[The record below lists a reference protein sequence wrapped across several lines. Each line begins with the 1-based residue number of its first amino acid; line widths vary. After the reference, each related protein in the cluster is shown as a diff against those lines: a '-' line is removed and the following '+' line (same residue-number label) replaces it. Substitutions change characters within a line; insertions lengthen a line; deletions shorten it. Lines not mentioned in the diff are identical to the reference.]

1 MQNSKIQEI
10 ITAYLKLRQEVDAQ
24 ATELQVLHREHLR
37 CEMGCV
43 ACCVN
48 LTVWPVEFFSIV
60 EELKAAQIRPIF
72 DAQASC
78 GFLKEG
84 LCQIYA
90 WRPIIC
96 RTHGLPLVYLDDEQ
110 DEPAYRVMF
119 CEKNFQ
125 NSDDMAFGSDN
136 TLDMDSVNETL
147 ARLHT
152 EFLEA
157 GGESGPDG
165 QGRIA
170 LSRLSEFLSILQ
182 KGDV

>member
-1 MQNSKIQEI
+1 
-10 ITAYLKLRQEVDAQ
+10 
-24 ATELQVLHREHLR
+24 
-37 CEMGCV
+37 
-43 ACCVN
+43 VN
-48 LTVWPVEFFSIV
+48 LTVWPVEFFAIV
-60 EELKAAQIRPIF
+60 EELKAAQIRPVF
-72 DAQASC
+72 DASASC
-78 GFLKEG
+78 GFLKDG

-90 WRPIIC
+90 SRPIIC

-110 DEPAYRVMF
+110 DEPAYGVMF
-119 CEKNFQ
+119 CQKNFVGEKA
-125 NSDDMAFGSDN
+125 DAVDFGPDN

-170 LSRLSEFLSILQ
+170 LSRLSEFLSIL
-182 KGDV
+182 

>member
-1 MQNSKIQEI
+1 MNRIIQH
-10 ITAYLKLRQEVDAQ
+10 YHLLRQEVDAK
-24 ATELQVLHREHLR
+24 ATALESLHRDHLR
-37 CEMGCV
+37 CEKGC
-43 ACCVN
+43 AQCCVN
-48 LTVWPVEFFSIV
+48 LTVWPVEFFAIV
-60 EELKAAQIRPIF
+60 EELKAAQIRPVF
-72 DAQASC
+72 DSSASC

-110 DEPAYRVMF
+110 DEPAYGVMF
-119 CEKNFQ
+119 CGKNFVG
-125 NSDDMAFGSDN
+125 DTADAVDFGPDN
-136 TLDMDSVNETL
+136 TLAMDAVNETL

-170 LSRLSEFLSILQ
+170 LSRLSEFLSIL
-182 KGDV
+182 